1 MSRMEVTADVWIDR
15 DPDEVFA
22 FVSEVSNNPRWQ
34 RGMREAHWTSA
45 PPTRSGS
52 TYTQVASF
60 LGRRIESR
68 FEIVDYEPGRRIKG
82 RTTVSTF
89 PFTFTRMVEPENG
102 GCRVRAVIEGDPTG
116 VFKVGTPVM
125 RRQMQRT
132 VRQDYA
138 NLKQLLEA
146 KG

>member
-45 PPTRSGS
+45 SPTRVGS

-68 FEIVDYEPGRRIKG
+68 FEIIEYEPGRRIKG

-89 PFTFTRMVEPENG
+89 PITFTRMVEPDGG
-102 GCRVRAVIEGDPTG
+102 GCRVRAIIEGDPTG
-116 VFKVGTPVM
+116 VFKLGAPVM
-125 RRQMQRT
+125 RRQVQRT

-138 NLKQLLEA
+138 NLKQLLEVA
-146 KG
+146 G